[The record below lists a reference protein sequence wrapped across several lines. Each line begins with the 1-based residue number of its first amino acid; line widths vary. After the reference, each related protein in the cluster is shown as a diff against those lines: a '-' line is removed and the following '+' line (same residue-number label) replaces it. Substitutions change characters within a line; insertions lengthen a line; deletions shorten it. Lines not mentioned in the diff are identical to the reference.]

1 MARLNSLH
9 HMARS
14 SGVYGYAT
22 SLALVTGA
30 TLVCE
35 LLRPFLLP
43 INLLMVYLLTVVL
56 AALKIGLKPAIA
68 TVTLCGFMYNYL
80 YVPPRFVFDI
90 RDKEYLV
97 TFFGLF
103 ITGAV
108 ISSLVTKARERAEAL
123 QIREAE
129 TDSLYHFSRE
139 LAVAADTASI
149 LRAVVNNIEESLS
162 AQIALFLPTGKEQL
176 EMVAASKEFTLD
188 RHEMDVPDWAFR
200 NNRAAGRGTDS
211 HNTAKLVYLPL
222 PALSKTVGVIAIK
235 LAEDSAIPSDQI
247 NRLLE
252 AFAAQT
258 AMALERV
265 NLSHQAEQAQNL
277 RARQKLER
285 ALLNSISHDLRSPLA
300 TITGVLTSILE
311 EGDLLTEQVRREL
324 LENAKEEA
332 ARLNR
337 FVGNLL
343 DITRLEARGAIL
355 KKAPCDVQDLI
366 GCALAAIERKLKG
379 RSVDVKLAADLP
391 LVAMDMALMNQVLI
405 NLLDN
410 ALKYSPPD
418 GAVEISAR
426 CNDERLII
434 RVADLGP
441 GVPEDELTRIF
452 EKFYRIPV
460 PESVKGTGLG
470 LSICNGIV
478 EAHGGR
484 IWAENQAG
492 GGFMVTVEIP
502 LQAPCREQDNNH
514 G

>member
-1 MARLNSLH
+1 MARLNSLYH
-9 HMARS
+9 KARS
-14 SGVYGYAT
+14 SGVYGYAA
-22 SLALVTGA
+22 SLALVAGA
-30 TLVCE
+30 TLLCE
-35 LLRPFLLP
+35 LLRPFFLP

-68 TVTLCGFMYNYL
+68 TVALGGFMYHYL
-80 YVPPRFVFDI
+80 YVPPRFVFDF
-90 RDKEYLV
+90 RDKEYLT
-97 TFFGLF
+97 TFFGLL
-103 ITGAV
+103 ITGSV
-108 ISSLVTKARERAEAL
+108 ISSLVTKVRERAEAL
-123 QIREAE
+123 QVREAE
-129 TDSLYHFSRE
+129 TASLYHLSRE

-149 LRAVVNNIEESLS
+149 LRAIVDNVEESLN
-162 AQIALFLPTGKEQL
+162 ARIALFLPKGEKL
-176 EMVAASKEFTLD
+176 EMVAASKELSLD
-188 RHEMDVPDWAFR
+188 RHELDVPAWTFHNSR
-200 NNRAAGRGTDS
+200 VAGRGTDS
-211 HNTAKLVYLPL
+211 HNTAELVYLPL
-222 PALSKTVGVIAIK
+222 LTLSRTVGVMGIY
-235 LAEDSAIPSDQI
+235 LAEDSAFTFDQI
-247 NRLLE
+247 YRLLE

-265 NLSHQAEQAQNL
+265 NLSHQAEQAQVL

-285 ALLNSISHDLRSPLA
+285 ALLNSVSHDLRSPLA
-300 TITGVLTSILE
+300 TITGVLTSVLE
-311 EGDLLTEQVRREL
+311 EGDLLSEQVRREL

-332 ARLNR
+332 DRLNR

-343 DITRLEARGAIL
+343 DITRLEARGAVL
-355 KKAPCDVQDLI
+355 KMAPCDVQDLI
-366 GCALAAIERKLKG
+366 GCALAAIERQLKG
-379 RSVDVKLAADLP
+379 RSVDIKLAPDLP

-418 GAVEISAR
+418 GAVEISAH
-426 CNDERLII
+426 CSDERLII
-434 RVADLGP
+434 RVADEGP
-441 GVPEDELTRIF
+441 GVPENELKRIF

-484 IWAENQAG
+484 IWADNQAG

-502 LQAPCREQDNNH
+502 LQAPSREQGNNH

>member
-1 MARLNSLH
+1 MTRLSSLY

-14 SGVYGYAT
+14 SGVHGYAV
-22 SLALVTGA
+22 SLTLVAVA
-30 TLVCE
+30 TLACE
-35 LLRPFLLP
+35 ILRPFLLP

-56 AALKIGLKPAIA
+56 VALKVALKPAITA
-68 TVTLCGFMYNYL
+68 VALGGFMYNYL
-80 YVPPRFVFDI
+80 YVPPRYVFDF
-90 RDKEYLV
+90 RDKEYLA

-103 ITGAV
+103 ITGVV

-123 QIREAE
+123 QVREAE
-129 TDSLYHFSRE
+129 TASLYHLSRE

-149 LRAVVNNIEESLS
+149 LRAVVNNVEESLN
-162 AQIALFLPTGKEQL
+162 AQIAMFLPKGEQL
-176 EMVAASKEFTLD
+176 EMLAASEELTLD
-188 RHEMDVPDWAFR
+188 REELDVALRTFHGSQ
-200 NNRAAGRGTDS
+200 AADRGTDS
-211 HNTAKLVYLPL
+211 HNAAELVYLPL
-222 PALSKTVGVIAIK
+222 LALSKTVGVMAIK
-235 LAEDSAIPSDQI
+235 PAEDSAFAFDQI
-247 NRLLE
+247 YRLLE

-265 NLSHQAEQAQNL
+265 NLSQQAEQAQIL

-285 ALLNSISHDLRSPLA
+285 ALLNSVSHDLRSPLA
-300 TITGVLTSILE
+300 TITGVLTSVLE
-311 EGDLLTEQVRREL
+311 EGDLLSEQVRREL

-343 DITRLEARGAIL
+343 DITRLEARGAVL
-355 KKAPCDVQDLI
+355 KRAPCDVQDLI
-366 GCALAAIERKLKG
+366 GCALAAIERQQKG
-379 RSVDVKLAADLP
+379 RSVDVKLAPDLP

-410 ALKYSPPD
+410 AFKYSPSD
-418 GAVEISAR
+418 GAVEISAH
-426 CNDERLII
+426 CSDERLII
-434 RVADLGP
+434 RVADEGP
-441 GVPEDELTRIF
+441 GVPEEELKRIF

-460 PESVKGTGLG
+460 PEGVKGTGLG

-484 IWAENQAG
+484 IWAGNQAG

-502 LQAPCREQDNNH
+502 LQAPCREQGNNH